1 MPFIVLFHVP
11 IIGMGNFTVFPVL
24 VNRLFVTGDFRKF
37 PFLLFNGIHQ
47 FFGLA
52 FYQRGPV
59 DPFNGLCVIDSQI
72 NLLLNCI
79 EDSSLQAVMLDGV
92 FCASRFRLVFI
103 GTAIVIHHIPDLA
116 PGHSLATVRAF
127 QKAAEQI
134 ELFLLGPRPGV
145 PNKKPLYFFKGFPV
159 NDCLVGVFNDIPL
172 VLRDNFLN
180 VYLVAFHAVT
190 ALHHIPAVHT
200 VF

>member
-1 MPFIVLFHVP
+1 
-11 IIGMGNFTVFPVL
+11 
-24 VNRLFVTGDFRKF
+24 
-37 PFLLFNGIHQ
+37 
-47 FFGLA
+47 
-52 FYQRGPV
+52 
-59 DPFNGLCVIDSQI
+59 
-72 NLLLNCI
+72 
-79 EDSSLQAVMLDGV
+79 MLDGV